1 MGTEEVV
8 VDDEVGLTE
17 TIIDS
22 VWIGVEMGTEGV
34 VVDDEVGL
42 TETIIDS
49 VWIGVEIESIK
60 RKLYLPLPSLI
71 KRLGNGRTV
80 CHVLLLAE

>member
-1 MGTEEVV
+1 MVV
-8 VDDEVGLTE
+8 LPIATDTTLL
-17 TIIDS
+17 DS
-22 VWIGVEMGTEGV
+22 VWIGVEMGTEEV

-60 RKLYLPLPSLI
+60 RKLYENCNVFIILDLSIINLSVGGG
-71 KRLGNGRTV
+71 L
-80 CHVLLLAE
+80 